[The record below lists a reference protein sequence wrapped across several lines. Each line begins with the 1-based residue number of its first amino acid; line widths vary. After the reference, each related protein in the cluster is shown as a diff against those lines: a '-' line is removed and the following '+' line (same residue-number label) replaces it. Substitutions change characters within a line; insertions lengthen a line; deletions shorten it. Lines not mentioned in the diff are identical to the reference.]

1 MAESDARV
9 NLFLEDIDHD
19 ALEKRDAIEAEVNKY
34 IGARLAAAEERA
46 KAQAEAVLSAERDKA
61 RVEAN
66 RQFAAVNNQAK
77 YALSRRRM
85 EMKENVF
92 EQASEELRKFAASDA
107 YVAFLRDSV
116 AAMASAIS
124 GKAVILVREQ
134 DLPLTDQLK
143 AAFGREC
150 VVQADRSIKL
160 GGCKIQDTTNGLIAD
175 DTLEVRLKAQE
186 DWFLAHAKLPVN
198 IAEEVS

>member
-19 ALEKRDAIEAEVNKY
+19 ALEKRNAIEAEVNKY
-34 IGARLAAAEERA
+34 IGAQLAAAEERA

-77 YALSRRRM
+77 FALSRRRM
-85 EMKENVF
+85 EMKESVF
-92 EQASEELRKFAASDA
+92 EQAREELRKFVASDA
-107 YVAFLRDSV
+107 YVAFLRDNV

-124 GKAVILVREQ
+124 GEAVILIREQ
-134 DLPLTDQLK
+134 DLPLADQLK

-150 VVQADRSIKL
+150 AVQADRSIKL

-175 DTLEVRLKAQE
+175 DTLEVRLNAQE

-198 IAEEVS
+198 IAQEVS

>member
-19 ALEKRDAIEAEVNKY
+19 ALEKRNAIEAEVNEY
-34 IGARLAAAEERA
+34 IGAQLAAEEDKV
-46 KAQAEAVLSAERDKA
+46 KAQAEAVLSVERSKA

-66 RQFAAVNNQAK
+66 REFAAVNNRAK
-77 YALSRRRM
+77 FALSRRRM
-85 EMKENVF
+85 EMKESVF
-92 EQASEELRKFAASDA
+92 EQAREELRRFAASNA
-107 YVAFLRDSV
+107 YVEFLSDSV
-116 AAMASAIS
+116 SAMAASIS
-124 GKAVILVREQ
+124 GEAVILVREQ
-134 DLPLTDQLK
+134 DLPLADQLK

>member
-19 ALEKRDAIEAEVNKY
+19 AIEKRNAIEAEVNEY
-34 IGARLAAAEERA
+34 IGAQLAAEEDKA
-46 KAQAEAVLSAERDKA
+46 KAQAEAVLSVERSKA

-77 YALSRRRM
+77 FALSRRRM
-85 EMKENVF
+85 EMKESVF
-92 EQASEELRKFAASDA
+92 EQAREKLCTFVASDA
-107 YVAFLRDSV
+107 YVKFLSDSV
-116 AAMASAIS
+116 SAMAASVS
-124 GKAVILVREQ
+124 GEAVILVREQ
-134 DLPLTDQLK
+134 DLPLADQLK
-143 AAFGREC
+143 MVFGREC
-150 VVQADRSIKL
+150 AVQVDRSIKL